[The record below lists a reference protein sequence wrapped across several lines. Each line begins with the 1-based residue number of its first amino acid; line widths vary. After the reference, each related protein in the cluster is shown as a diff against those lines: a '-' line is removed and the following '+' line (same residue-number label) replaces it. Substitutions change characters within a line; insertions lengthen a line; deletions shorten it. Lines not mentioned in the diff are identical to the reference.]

1 MTTTTTKQGDEQD
14 EKWRLSKLQDVSPF
28 VVTVRIVSDFFFDYF
43 LVVNDFLIQDFP
55 FID

>member
-43 LVVNDFLIQDFP
+43 LVVNDFLIQDFA